1 MRPIVTNANNIGYS
15 KNTELARKTVERE
28 DDDNEP
34 LIKRRRIAT
43 EDTISTLLYELDTFV
58 KAHWNVNKNR
68 WDTKRSERQAS
79 TLIENIG
86 TGYLN
91 ATQPLI
97 QQTGQ
102 YCAYCDTPVFSDVRA
117 EPILPLEWFPMVA
130 FDYDKLVLACPT
142 CRTLL
147 ESGVALNRSSG
158 DVTTLTNSSNYAWP
172 QLFWQ
177 GMQNGSLL
185 PFSYQLVYLPTFS
198 FGETFTPIPPNEIS
212 QLLKYYR
219 LGYVQVDHSSP
230 LLGHVNINLPD
241 SPPTRIAS
249 WVMPTNFGLSVEPG
263 VKNLISLF
271 QLNLNGAAPGA
282 KDGLDCR
289 QALRTM
295 AHLKAL
301 DLLDTILKVAQNGD
315 QDLLNRL
322 FELWGKTAQAT
333 GFWGVWLSVFR
344 NVPSIQP
351 DLANLFPGTTPI
363 TWTLP

>member
-1 MRPIVTNANNIGYS
+1 MRPIETNDNNIGYS

-43 EDTISTLLYELDTFV
+43 EDTISTLLYELDTFIR
-58 KAHWNVNKNR
+58 AHWNVNKNQ
-68 WDTKRSERQAS
+68 WDTKTSNRQANI
-79 TLIENIG
+79 LIESIG

-91 ATQPLI
+91 ATQSLI

-147 ESGVALNRSSG
+147 ESGALNRSAG
-158 DVTTLTNSSNYAWP
+158 DAPTLINSSNYAWP

-177 GMQNGSLL
+177 GMQDGSLL
-185 PFSYQLVYLPTFS
+185 PFSYQLVYLPDFS
-198 FGETFTPIPPNEIS
+198 FGETFTPIPQNEIP

-230 LLGHVNINLPD
+230 LRGSVNINLPD
-241 SPPTRIAS
+241 STPKRIAS
-249 WVMPTNFGLSVEPG
+249 WLMPTNFDLPVEAG

-271 QLNLNGAAPGA
+271 QLNINGATPEA
-282 KDGLDCR
+282 KDGLDRR

-301 DLLDTILKVAQNGD
+301 DLLDTLLKVEQNGD
-315 QDLLNRL
+315 QDLLRRL
-322 FELWGKTAQAT
+322 LELWGKTAQSS
-333 GFWGVWLSVFR
+333 GFWGVWLSTFR
-344 NVPSIQP
+344 NVPGIQP
-351 DLANLFPGTTPI
+351 DLINIFQGTAPTQWLVP
-363 TWTLP
+363 